1 MKVLSRESLIWSL
14 SYFLTKKG
22 CMSVEYRSY
31 KIDGIDM
38 GSVNIN
44 LSWVNEIRLIK
55 YKLYATFDYV
65 LS

>member
-1 MKVLSRESLIWSL
+1 
-14 SYFLTKKG
+14 
-22 CMSVEYRSY
+22 MSVDYRSY

-55 YKLYATFDYV
+55 YKLYSTFDNV